1 MQAHGMTW
9 LRCWTVAISFNGT
22 RFDLTTISVFLGFAL
37 RSKVSNI
44 CVCKHRGVRAG
55 WLPSTPVPAR
65 QEKIKVLPED
75 FAAHTLANTKAE
87 VRNTDLHSY
96 GEP

>member
-1 MQAHGMTW
+1 MQAHSTTL

-22 RFDLTTISVFLGFAL
+22 RFDLTTISVFLGFAFEQHMGL
-37 RSKVSNI
+37 QTW
-44 CVCKHRGVRAG
+44 GVRAG
-55 WLPSTPVPAR
+55 WLPSTPFPAR
-65 QEKIKVLPED
+65 QDKIKLLLED

-87 VRNTDLHSY
+87 VRNTDLQSY